1 MGGQGQRDE
10 VLDAIVL
17 LIVSGTSENN
27 IASICVERFGIK
39 GELAQ
44 KKITE
49 AKTQITVAADFNR
62 QDEVGT
68 AYIRLNDLYTRSL
81 NGDDVKT
88 ALASQ
93 KELNK
98 LLSLYEPEHGSVL
111 ALGVGEDGLGE
122 LDVVASHL
130 LPLALASA
138 EYPIS
143 EHARIAASF
152 IRKMDRKNDQ
162 ANV

>member
-1 MGGQGQRDE
+1 MGGQAKREE

-39 GELAQ
+39 DELAQ

-49 AKTQITVAADFNR
+49 AKTQITIAADFNR

-98 LLSLYEPEHGSVL
+98 LLSLYEPEAGSVV
-111 ALGVGEDGLGE
+111 AVGGDGLGE

-130 LPLALASA
+130 LPLALASN

-143 EHARIAASF
+143 EHARIAAGV
-152 IRKMDRKNDQ
+152 IRKIEKN
-162 ANV
+162 ANKANG